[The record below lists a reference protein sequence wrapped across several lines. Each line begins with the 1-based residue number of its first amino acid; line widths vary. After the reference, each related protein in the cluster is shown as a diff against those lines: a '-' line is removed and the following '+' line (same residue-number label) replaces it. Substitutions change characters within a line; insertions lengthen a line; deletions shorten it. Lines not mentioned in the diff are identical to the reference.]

1 MLEQIILG
9 AIQGI
14 TEWIPVSSKACVI
27 AAKVH
32 VFHSQATYN
41 ELISY
46 ALLLHLGTLGAA
58 LIYFRQDISD
68 IVTSLARPAG
78 KDNDG
83 RKILIFLATTT
94 ALTGL
99 GLVLTNKVA
108 ALANSASSAKLAI
121 TFLIAVALII
131 AGLLQIKT
139 SSTGKRTPRDLN
151 LTDGILLGLTQALAT
166 LPGLSRAGTTMAAL
180 SARGFE
186 KDHMLKLSFLMSMP
200 VIFIGNIVM
209 NYKAFG
215 HAGIEWAGV
224 FTAFAVGLLSISTLM
239 NIARRVNFGKF
250 LVFIGVILAVSVAL
264 TVFGP
269 FKFVD

>member
-58 LIYFRQDISD
+58 LIYFRQDISS
-68 IVTSLARPAG
+68 IVMSLIKPVG
-78 KDNDG
+78 KDDEG
-83 RKILIFLATTT
+83 RKVLIFLATTT
-94 ALTGL
+94 VLTGL

-108 ALANSASSAKLAI
+108 ALANAAPSAKLAI
-121 TFLIAVALII
+121 TFLIAIALIA
-131 AGLLQIKT
+131 AGILQIKT
-139 SSTGKRTPRDLN
+139 SSAGKRTPRDLN
-151 LTDGILLGLTQALAT
+151 LADGIILGLTQALAT

-200 VIFIGNIVM
+200 VIFVGNIVM
-209 NYKAFG
+209 NYKAFR
-215 HAGIEWAGV
+215 HAGIEWLGV
-224 FTAFAVGLLSISTLM
+224 LTAFVVGMLGISTLM
-239 NIARRVNFGKF
+239 SIARRVNFGKF
-250 LVFIGVILAVSVAL
+250 LVFIGVVLAASVAL
-264 TVFGP
+264 TIFGP